1 VSVAA
6 AQSERERLTEEWS
19 RHRDALWA
27 LCYRLTGV
35 AADADDL
42 VQETFA
48 RALAGQPRTDQPLKA
63 WLVRVAVNLARDL
76 LRSRK
81 RRGYDGPWLPSPV
94 DDARLQTSL
103 GESPEARYD
112 TAESATFAFLL
123 AAEALTPLQ
132 RAVLVLRDVAGYS
145 VREVADALETSEN
158 AVKVTHHRARKA
170 MESYERRRCRP
181 DAARAERTAA
191 AIESIVR
198 AILSGDA
205 AALEALLARDVRAL
219 SDSGGEYVAARSP
232 IVGARNVARFFVGLA
247 AKGGRT
253 TAEARHVNGLPA
265 LLIATE
271 PKLPNQAPRFLL
283 RLDVDTAG
291 RVTDIHAVLAGRKLA
306 SL

>member
-1 VSVAA
+1 VPAA
-6 AQSERERLTEEWS
+6 TAQPGNEWLTEEWA

-48 RALAGQPRTDQPLKA
+48 RALAERPRVDRPLNP

-81 RRGYDGPWLPSPV
+81 RRGYEGPWLPSPV
-94 DDARLQTSL
+94 DDARLQAPL
-103 GESPEARYD
+103 GDSPESRYD
-112 TAESATFAFLL
+112 AAESATFAFLL
-123 AAEALTPLQ
+123 AVEALTPLQ

-145 VREVADALETSEN
+145 VREVAEAVETSEN

-181 DAARAERTAA
+181 DPTRAERTAA
-191 AIESIVR
+191 ALEAVM
-198 AILSGDA
+198 AAVLSGDA

-219 SDSGGEYVAARSP
+219 TDSGGEYLAARSP
-232 IVGARNVARFFVGLA
+232 LIGPQKVARFFLGVA

-253 TAEARHVNGLPA
+253 TAEARQVNGLPA
-265 LLIATE
+265 LVIATE
-271 PKLPNQAPRFLL
+271 PTVPKQATRLLL
-283 RLDVDTAG
+283 RLDVDVE
-291 RVTDIHAVLAGRKLA
+291 RKVTDIHVVMARRKLA
-306 SL
+306 GI